1 MIDQRVETR
10 IGRHSVGIGV
20 SNRATA
26 SRERRVLHRQ
36 FTSRA
41 DAGRDQATIK
51 GARAAGTTLVTLAA
65 VSGRGGSHEVVDGA
79 VLDQDRYEVAD
90 RGAVEVVVPACDNG
104 LKFLSRSLRKAALQ
118 SFDHR
123 VDGGLLLGNLY
134 LGGIVWFGSSR
145 ICHASIHP
153 SAW

>member
-1 MIDQRVETR
+1 M
-10 IGRHSVGIGV
+10 
-20 SNRATA
+20 
-26 SRERRVLHRQ
+26 
-36 FTSRA
+36 
-41 DAGRDQATIK
+41 
-51 GARAAGTTLVTLAA
+51 TLAA